1 MGTKE
6 KVAILSA
13 SILTIIATAGIS
25 PALGVIENHF
35 PGASPLLIKSIVTLP
50 ALICIPVSL
59 LTNFIIRYIKKRNLL
74 IIGVTIYLIGGILSY
89 FSSDLYF
96 LLISRGILGI
106 GLGIS
111 GPLSFIVISD
121 AFIGKER
128 AKFMGYS
135 SAVSIIG
142 AVVAIPLVGV
152 ISSFGWH
159 NIFLIYIVT
168 LIVLLLIIFYLPKT
182 LPYDNTI
189 IKENHIPE
197 KHDENKNI
205 KLNKGVFKYFIFL
218 ILMLIIYYS
227 IPTNMALLV
236 KYKALGN
243 TDTAALLITIVTL
256 FSFFSSLFFHRVLS
270 VFKDYLILMSFIL
283 MAIGF
288 IMINMANGVLLLGA
302 GTIVIGLGYGLVVPY
317 CMFYSTKCTHKKH
330 TAFVLTMVSVS
341 IYVGEAL
348 SPMVLDYMANLFN
361 LNNIIGS
368 FYGAEIIAII
378 GIIVSLA
385 LLLKTKF
392 SKKVVI

>member
-25 PALGVIENHF
+25 PALGVIESHF
-35 PGASPLLIKSIVTLP
+35 SGANPLLIKSIVTLP
-50 ALICIPVSL
+50 ALICIPISL
-59 LTNFIIRYIKKRNLL
+59 LTNYIIRYIKKRNLL
-74 IIGVTIYLIGGILSY
+74 IIGVSIYLVGAVISY
-89 FSSDLYF
+89 FSSNLYS

-111 GPLSFIVISD
+111 GPLAFIVISD
-121 AFIGKER
+121 AFTGKER

-142 AVVAIPLVGV
+142 AVVAIPIVGV

-159 NIFLIYIVT
+159 NIFLIYIVA
-168 LIVLLLIIFYLPKT
+168 LIVLLLIIFYLPKA
-182 LPYDNTI
+182 LPYDNSI
-189 IKENHIPE
+189 IKENHIT
-197 KHDENKNI
+197 ENHSEDKNI

-243 TDTAALLITIVTL
+243 TDVAAFLITVVTL
-256 FSFFSSLFFHRVLS
+256 FSFFSSLFFHRILGI
-270 VFKDYLILMSFIL
+270 FKDYLILVSFIL

-288 IMINMANGVLLLGA
+288 IIINMANGVLLLGV
-302 GTIVIGLGYGLVVPY
+302 GTVVIGLGYGLVVPY

-330 TAFVLTMVSVS
+330 TAFALTMVSVS

-348 SPMVLDYMANLFN
+348 SPVVLDYMANLFN

-368 FYGAEIIAII
+368 FYGAEIISIV
-378 GIIVSLA
+378 GIIISLL

-392 SKKVVI
+392 SRRATV